1 MKPDITFFGE
11 ALPSR
16 FAKLHK
22 MDLKGCDLLIVMG
35 TSLQVA
41 AAAPPE
47 SIIMWLYSGGASEWV
62 GGIGALDNTSRA
74 YKPGSC

>member
-41 AAAPPE
+41 AAAALE
-47 SIIMWLYSGGASEWV
+47 RINMWLCSGGASEWV

-74 YKPGSC
+74 YKPGGC